1 MIIGPFATIAFVTI
15 HALIETGQISVIN
28 DVQTIKEFV
37 PSESVSVKSADFMRA
52 DDLPEKGKS

>member
-1 MIIGPFATIAFVTI
+1 MIIGPLATIALVTI
-15 HALIETGQISVIN
+15 HALIETGQISVVN

-52 DDLPEKGKS
+52 GDLPEKGKS